1 MAYFNLLTY
10 LIEHRDG
17 REGNFLVADDPG
29 DRRIFSVD
37 NGVAFGSLL
46 TNWFVPNWQKIRV
59 PSLPRQSIDRLR
71 KVTPE
76 QLDAL
81 GVVTEMKADAAGV
94 LRVVP
99 PGANAAPRKGARV
112 ETGWLQLGLTRK
124 EIEHVKQRIDRLLAD
139 VDAGRQPLF

>member
-1 MAYFNLLTY
+1 
-10 LIEHRDG
+10 
-17 REGNFLVADDPG
+17 
-29 DRRIFSVD
+29 
-37 NGVAFGSLL
+37 
-46 TNWFVPNWQKIRV
+46 
-59 PSLPRQSIDRLR
+59 
-71 KVTPE
+71 
-76 QLDAL
+76 
-81 GVVTEMKADAAGV
+81 MKADAAGV